1 MSNAHGQKNATKIYI
16 YIYVL
21 LVKHIFLS
29 NQKGNIYFILF
40 VLTYILMPSV
50 SCVLV
55 SVGSSVVFV
64 IDFIGPSVTTV
75 LADKI

>member
-1 MSNAHGQKNATKIYI
+1 
-16 YIYVL
+16 
-21 LVKHIFLS
+21 
-29 NQKGNIYFILF
+29 
-40 VLTYILMPSV
+40 MPSV

-64 IDFIGPSVTTV
+64 IDSIGPAVTTV

>member
-1 MSNAHGQKNATKIYI
+1 MHMAKKMPQKYI
-16 YIYVL
+16 YICVL

>member
-1 MSNAHGQKNATKIYI
+1 MSNAHGQKMPQNIYK
-16 YIYVL
+16 YVL

>member
-1 MSNAHGQKNATKIYI
+1 MPQEYI
-16 YIYVL
+16 YLHVCVL
-21 LVKHIFLS
+21 LVKHICLS

-64 IDFIGPSVTTV
+64 IDSIGPAVTTV